1 MVGRRQMPADG
12 DIAAALPGMLMQ
24 RGDAKIEVQGCE
36 WACHENVKTD
46 RQDPVFLPVQ
56 NAEGSS

>member
-1 MVGRRQMPADG
+1 MPADG

-36 WACHENVKTD
+36 LACHENVKTD